1 MGLSSGKELYLL
13 RRTKLTRE
21 EVVFRELNIIEGG
34 VVVEGAGDGAEARAS
49 EGPLNSDETL
59 PNPRAGVYKG

>member
-1 MGLSSGKELYLL
+1 M
-13 RRTKLTRE
+13 TRE